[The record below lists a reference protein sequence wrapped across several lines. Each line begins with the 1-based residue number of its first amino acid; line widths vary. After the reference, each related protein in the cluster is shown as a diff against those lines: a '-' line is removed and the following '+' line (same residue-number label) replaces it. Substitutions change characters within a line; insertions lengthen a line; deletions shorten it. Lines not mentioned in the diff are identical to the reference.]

1 MKTYSLD
8 TESTYE
14 TGRDIRSLGVANY
27 VRHPETDH
35 YLVGLYSDDFA
46 WVGHP
51 KDAPWHLL
59 AGNHVTMHNQSYDLQ
74 VVEELR
80 RRGLAIPAFH
90 HDCTA
95 DCAAFLQSPRSLA
108 DAGRELLGVELD
120 KSVRD
125 EMKGKRFEDQTPE
138 NKVRWGEYCLLDTKM
153 TYHLWQQHSHKW
165 PEHERAVSRHT
176 AMIGARGIGV
186 DLSKVTQGIELLK
199 QTVWEAEQ
207 EIPWAGELTAK
218 GKDIPATSPL
228 ALAAE
233 CRRLGIEPPATTEE
247 KSEIFQDWLDANA
260 ERAPFVRAV
269 GQWRKANRLLKV
281 LEAMQARTVEGR
293 LRYSL
298 KFFGAVATGRWSGD
312 AGLNCVTGDHE
323 VLTRRG
329 WVRIDQ
335 WDPQDEIAQWDNGVV
350 SFVRGDLVTK
360 AHQDDVVEVSSV
372 DVSLKATK
380 DHRVLTQ
387 DWRGEPAVVSA
398 EQFTTRRIKLP
409 TAGELQQTSKWTP
422 RQVRLMVAL
431 AADGH
436 EIKKRGVKNGSV
448 NFGFRRAHKIKRL
461 RELLTA
467 EGIPFRE
474 KIYRS
479 EGCDTTHFF
488 IRGANKPAWFV
499 KGFGPW
505 VLELNAEL
513 LHTLVE
519 ELPKWDGYYCSNG
532 GAVQF
537 STIHTEQA
545 QWVKTAAHL
554 CGLCASIKEYKRPT
568 STGKLAILYVKQNSV
583 KEVAGG
589 RGNTTV
595 RVKPFSGTVYCPQ
608 VPSSFWLVRH
618 EGKIHVTGNCQNLPR
633 APFCGVDARGCLV
646 PGPGKKLIVADLS
659 QIEPRVLHWLTGN
672 TRLLDMVRN
681 GLPIYEAYSRV
692 AMGWTGGSLKKENPA
707 LYQQA
712 KVVVLGLGYGAG
724 AAQFQRIA
732 KVMGGLDLTEPES
745 KRMVDQF
752 RRANR
757 QVVGLWDKLD
767 RSLRD
772 SWGGDFVMELP
783 SGRSIRYMGVAAS
796 GREITAR
803 TELGGTRYRWWGSK
817 LCENLCQ
824 ATARDVFADMVL
836 RLEAAGL
843 PVVLHCHDE
852 AVLEV
857 DENAAD
863 DALRTT
869 LEIMSTAPE
878 WAEGLPVAAEAKV
891 LDCYGK

>member
-153 TYHLWQQHSHKW
+153 TYHLWQHHSHKW

-312 AGLNCVTGDHE
+312 AGLN
-323 VLTRRG
+323 L
-329 WVRIDQ
+329 
-335 WDPQDEIAQWDNGVV
+335 
-350 SFVRGDLVTK
+350 
-360 AHQDDVVEVSSV
+360 
-372 DVSLKATK
+372 
-380 DHRVLTQ
+380 
-387 DWRGEPAVVSA
+387 
-398 EQFTTRRIKLP
+398 
-409 TAGELQQTSKWTP
+409 
-422 RQVRLMVAL
+422 
-431 AADGH
+431 
-436 EIKKRGVKNGSV
+436 
-448 NFGFRRAHKIKRL
+448 
-461 RELLTA
+461 
-467 EGIPFRE
+467 
-474 KIYRS
+474 
-479 EGCDTTHFF
+479 
-488 IRGANKPAWFV
+488 
-499 KGFGPW
+499 
-505 VLELNAEL
+505 
-513 LHTLVE
+513 
-519 ELPKWDGYYCSNG
+519 
-532 GAVQF
+532 
-537 STIHTEQA
+537 
-545 QWVKTAAHL
+545 
-554 CGLCASIKEYKRPT
+554 
-568 STGKLAILYVKQNSV
+568 
-583 KEVAGG
+583 
-589 RGNTTV
+589 
-595 RVKPFSGTVYCPQ
+595 
-608 VPSSFWLVRH
+608 
-618 EGKIHVTGNCQNLPR
+618 QNLPR